1 MLGYFHWFFQSALA
15 VAAAYVCV
23 ARWVPQRKTLERWT
37 ASALLASGSMYG
49 VLTLTGA
56 FNRLRLVPV
65 AIVAVLINGS
75 AIAWALKPAGPRQ
88 LIAKLW
94 RADLGAPVRLWRDI
108 TARHELLAYVLV
120 PAALSLAVSTH
131 IAWYLPNWSWDC
143 AMYHQA
149 QMRYALQEASNHWVP
164 THMHYINGYPRLLEL
179 LAGWN
184 VLFTGN
190 DRLDDAPQIPLALA
204 AALAIG
210 AWAQRFGTTRS
221 LSASAGAM
229 WLLLPAV
236 ALQLHTT
243 HADIAAAFFFITA
256 VYFLTSA
263 TFSTFDR
270 WMTAVALGLYCAAK
284 ITGFFHL
291 VLLSPL
297 IAARWGWLYWRAKGS
312 RLRLTAGLLG
322 NLLLWAVLGLQTL
335 GRNVMES
342 GNPFYP
348 AQLTVPLFGWKLQGP
363 LNEAAIA
370 GPPAFFGAPGALGNL
385 IRLWTTPSVNP
396 FPDIRE
402 GPFGAL
408 FPYILAPC
416 LLWLLL
422 SAPWSKKRW
431 PYLSLP
437 ALAVLA
443 VLVPASWWGRFVLA
457 APAAGLV
464 AFCIVHQQ
472 LKWLT
477 ARYLLSAITATVA
490 VWGYSH
496 DLLGYRHIPPLFPS
510 KDELAQVDAR
520 MRAEF
525 GWLLPADLIAKREAE
540 FKEGE
545 VWAYDNSVGFMGDYW
560 THDGR
565 NRAVYVKH
573 AGNDEAYLS
582 ELRKMP
588 VRWVSVAPGSPE
600 ERSLLSKPGAFQRVA
615 MQPMSS
621 TAIYRVTSAF

>member
-1 MLGYFHWFFQSALA
+1 
-15 VAAAYVCV
+15 
-23 ARWVPQRKTLERWT
+23 
-37 ASALLASGSMYG
+37 MYG

-56 FNRLRLVPV
+56 FGMLRLAPV
-65 AIVAVLINGS
+65 AVTALLLHGG
-75 AIAWALKPAGPRQ
+75 AIAWALKPEEQRQ
-88 LIAKLW
+88 HIGKLW
-94 RADLGAPVRLWRDI
+94 RADLGAPWRLWRDI

-120 PAALSLAVSTH
+120 PAALSLAVSVH
-131 IAWYLPNWSWDC
+131 LAWYLPNWSWDC

-184 VLFTGN
+184 VLFIGD
-190 DRLDDAPQIPLALA
+190 DRLDDLPQVPLALA
-204 AALAIG
+204 TALAIA
-210 AWAQRFGTTRS
+210 AWAKRFGATRG
-221 LSASAGAM
+221 LCASAGAM

-243 HADIAAAFFFITA
+243 HADIAAAFFFVTA
-256 VYFLTSA
+256 VYFLTSPHFTA
-263 TFSTFDR
+263 FDR
-270 WMTAVALGLYCAAK
+270 WMFAVSLGLYCAAK
-284 ITGFFHL
+284 VTGFFHC
-291 VLLSPL
+291 VLLAPF
-297 IAARWGWLYWRAKGS
+297 IAARFGWLYWRGKGT
-312 RLRLTAGLLG
+312 RLRLTAALAG
-322 NLLLWAVLGLQTL
+322 NLVIWGALGLQTF
-335 GRNVMES
+335 GRNIAQS

-363 LNEAAIA
+363 LHEAAIA
-370 GPPAFFGAPGALGNL
+370 GPPAFFGAPGAIGNL

-416 LLWLLL
+416 LLWLVL

-431 PYLSLP
+431 PYLALP

-464 AFCIVHQQ
+464 AFTIVHQQ

-477 ARYLLSAITATVA
+477 ARHLLSAVTATVA
-490 VWGYSH
+490 VWTYAH

-510 KDELAQVDAR
+510 PQELAQVDAR
-520 MRAEF
+520 MRDEF
-525 GWLLPADLIAKREAE
+525 KWLFPADLIAKREAE
-540 FKEGE
+540 FKDGE

-573 AGNDEAYLS
+573 TGTDEAYLA

-588 VRWVSVAPGSPE
+588 VRWVSVAPGSAE
-600 ERSLLSKPGAFQRVA
+600 ERTLLSKPDAFQKVA

-621 TAIYRVTSAF
+621 TAIYRVAGAF